1 MSDMSF
7 KQAKE
12 LAEQL
17 ELSEITLKQM
27 LKKIDIASENFDNS
41 LAKQES
47 ILNHIPSIDKKLV
60 FMKILVG
67 LNIGFILGLIVA
79 KYIF

>member
-17 ELSEITLKQM
+17 ELSEITLKET
-27 LKKIDIASENFDNS
+27 LKKINKASENFDAS
-41 LAKQES
+41 LKKQEK
-47 ILNHIPSIDKKLV
+47 ILNHIPNSDKKLTLLRV
-60 FMKILVG
+60 LVG

>member
-17 ELSEITLKQM
+17 ELSEITLTET
-27 LKKIDIASENFDNS
+27 LKRIDKASENFDKS
-41 LAKQES
+41 LMKQEQ
-47 ILNHIPSIDKKLV
+47 ILNHIPHTDKKLTLMRV
-60 FMKILVG
+60 LVG